1 MDILK
6 KKVAAFSRNSLVG
19 VLLLIFTDRSLY
31 GMTRL
36 YFEKDESLM
45 MKILVLLVGMV
56 AAILISARVIYPQLL
71 ETGMDP
77 FKARNIFNATVF
89 AFLVLLFGITFHAT
103 IDILYFSIALGVIM
117 IVWML
122 AAVIRK

>member
-6 KKVAAFSRNSLVG
+6 KKVGAFSRTVLVG
-19 VLLLIFTDRSLY
+19 VLLLVLNDRALY
-31 GMTRL
+31 SMTRL
-36 YFEKDESLM
+36 YFEKDESLL

-56 AAILISARVIYPQLL
+56 VAILISAKVIYPQLL
-71 ETGMDP
+71 ETEMDP
-77 FKARNIFNATVF
+77 FKARNIFHATVF

-103 IDILYFSIALGVIM
+103 IDILYFSIALWVIM

-122 AAVIRK
+122 AAVIKK